1 MEFTDSERE
10 FLRAMR
16 AITINDQGY
25 EVYVGLSH
33 EESEIYRD
41 LAQRDDRGETMSAE
55 ERRVFDELHMRH
67 EKTREEAEDGKIPF
81 R

>member
-33 EESEIYRD
+33 EESEIYHD
-41 LAQRDDRGETMSAE
+41 LAHRDDRGETMSAAE
-55 ERRVFDELHMRH
+55 QKTFETLHARH
-67 EKTREEAEDGKIPF
+67 EKTREDAETGKIAF